1 MTERVPR
8 PGEFY
13 RHFKKGVYQII
24 AVAEHSE
31 TGEAMVVYQALYREF
46 KIYVRPLSMF
56 ADKVDKEKYPEAGQ
70 KYRFE
75 RVSPSELSG
84 KGLEKEDGRQTATN
98 QSMAAAWRES
108 QEDARKEQ
116 GMASG
121 EGMLSGD
128 GQSAAKEAETED
140 GRISPR
146 FLEFLDARSYEAK
159 AALLDSLRKDL
170 TDEMIDSMAMAVDLE
185 IPPGPL
191 EERRAQLSRCLRTM
205 GKYESPRRR

>member
-24 AVAEHSE
+24 AVAKHSE
-31 TGEAMVVYQALYREF
+31 TGEDMVVYQALYREF
-46 KIYVRPLSMF
+46 KVYVRPLSLF
-56 ADKVDKEKYPEAGQ
+56 VDKVDKEKYPEAVQ

-75 RVSPSELSG
+75 RINPSELSG
-84 KGLEKEDGRQTATN
+84 KGKEREGGRQTATS

-116 GMASG
+116 GMTSEG
-121 EGMLSGD
+121 EVFLID
-128 GQSAAKEAETED
+128 GESDGEE

-159 AALLDSLRKDL
+159 AALLDSLKKEL

-185 IPPGPL
+185 IPPGSL
-191 EERRAQLSRCLRTM
+191 EERRQQLSRCLRTM
-205 GKYESPRRR
+205 GRYEAPRLR

>member
-1 MTERVPR
+1 MTERVPK

-13 RHFKKGVYQII
+13 RHFKKGVYQVI

-56 ADKVDKEKYPEAGQ
+56 TDRVDREKYPQAAQ

-75 RVSPSELSG
+75 RISPSELLG
-84 KGLEKEDGRQTATN
+84 KGREHEDGRQTATN

-116 GMASG
+116 ETIGGGSEAIP
-121 EGMLSGD
+121 EEVKA
-128 GQSAAKEAETED
+128 GQ

-159 AALLDSLRKDL
+159 ATLLDSLRKEL

-185 IPPGPL
+185 IPAGPL
-191 EERRAQLSRCLRTM
+191 DERRQQLSKCLRTM

>member
-24 AVAEHSE
+24 AVAEHSQ

-46 KIYVRPLSMF
+46 KIYVGPLSAF
-56 ADKVDKEKYPEAGQ
+56 VDKVDKEKYPETSQ

-75 RVSPSELSG
+75 RISPSELSG
-84 KGLEKEDGRQTATN
+84 KGREPGGVRQETTR

-108 QEDARKEQ
+108 QEDAKREQ
-116 GMASG
+116 GMASEGDVSSGGG
-121 EGMLSGD
+121 EGSREGD
-128 GQSAAKEAETED
+128 VEE

-159 AALLDSLRKDL
+159 AALLDSLKKEL

-185 IPPGPL
+185 IPPGSL
-191 EERRAQLSRCLRTM
+191 EERRGQLSKCLRTM
-205 GKYESPRRR
+205 GRYEAARLR

>member
-56 ADKVDKEKYPEAGQ
+56 VDKVDKEKYPEAVQ

-75 RVSPSELSG
+75 RISPSELSG
-84 KGLEKEDGRQTATN
+84 NGTDREAGPKAASR

-108 QEDARKEQ
+108 QEDARREQ
-116 GMASG
+116 GIASG
-121 EGMLSGD
+121 ENSASGGRED
-128 GQSAAKEAETED
+128 GSGEGGAED

-159 AALLDSLRKDL
+159 AALLDSLKKEL

-185 IPPGPL
+185 IPLGPL
-191 EERRAQLSRCLRTM
+191 EERRRQLSRCLRTM
-205 GKYESPRRR
+205 GRYEAPRLR

>member
-56 ADKVDKEKYPEAGQ
+56 VDKVDREKYPEAVQ

-75 RVSPSELSG
+75 RVSPSEFLG
-84 KGLEKEDGRQTATN
+84 KGREEDGGIKRATS

-108 QEDARKEQ
+108 QEEARKEQ
-116 GMASG
+116 GMVSAAGGLSENGNGAAG
-121 EGMLSGD
+121 EG
-128 GQSAAKEAETED
+128 EIEE

-159 AALLDSLRKDL
+159 AALLDSLKKEL

-185 IPPGPL
+185 IPPGSL
-191 EERRAQLSRCLRTM
+191 DERRAQLSRCLRTM
-205 GKYESPRRR
+205 GRYEAPRLR